1 MAIKG
6 SCLPEA
12 VASSCGF
19 VYVNMTLRLAP
30 GVKGLKGLKEMF
42 VKKLMD
48 CTLRWGKNN
57 FYLNE
62 YLSSV
67 IQFYSI

>member
-30 GVKGLKGLKEMF
+30 GIKGLKGLKEMF

-48 CTLRWGKNN
+48 CTLR
-57 FYLNE
+57 
-62 YLSSV
+62 
-67 IQFYSI
+67 